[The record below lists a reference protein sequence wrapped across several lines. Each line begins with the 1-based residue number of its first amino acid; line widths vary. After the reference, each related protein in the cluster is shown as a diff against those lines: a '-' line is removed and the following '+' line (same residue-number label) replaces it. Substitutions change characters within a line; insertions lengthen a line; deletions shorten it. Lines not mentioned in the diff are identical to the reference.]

1 MGILYCKYYAI
12 IETLDRTVGGK
23 RHSVVVEISLTPLE
37 LNQNENASVEVSL
50 DVNRESI
57 KAPGYSREEV
67 LSAIKS
73 GVESACLQGTVG
85 NRMSKRVL

>member
-1 MGILYCKYYAI
+1 MHTLLQYYAI

-23 RHSVVVEISLTPLE
+23 RHTVDVELSLTPLE

-57 KAPGYSREEV
+57 KAPGYSREEL
-67 LSAIKS
+67 LSAIRS
-73 GVESACLQGTVG
+73 GVESACLQGII
-85 NRMSKRVL
+85 